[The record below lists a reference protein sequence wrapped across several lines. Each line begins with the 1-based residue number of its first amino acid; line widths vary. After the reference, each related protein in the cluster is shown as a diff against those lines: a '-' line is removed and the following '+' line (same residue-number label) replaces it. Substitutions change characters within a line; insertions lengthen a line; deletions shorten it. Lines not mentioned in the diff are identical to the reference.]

1 MNLKILR
8 LFFLLGLVILSLTMS
23 GQSQKNSSHR
33 KELTYRERELPIV
46 DFPSKQSGESV
57 SKEREDDKDLARM
70 KARASRYDRQSSQPI
85 EEGYTISS
93 RVWTSHWSRGLPAL
107 PVAESDVVLVGGV
120 LHAQAHL
127 SNDKTGIYSEFTVQI
142 EEVFRDNGKVSLSP
156 GVVVSVERFGG
167 AVRFPSGI
175 IQRYETV
182 GQGMPR
188 VGERYVFFLR
198 RQSEMDFNIVTGY
211 QLEGDVV
218 SPLDGSLVEKGKGTY
233 PFDTYQGFDGSRF
246 LQIVRTATQKANNT
260 F

>member
-1 MNLKILR
+1 MNLKILG
-8 LFFLLGLVILSLTMS
+8 LFLLIGLVILSLTMS
-23 GQSQKNSSHR
+23 GQTQKNSSHR
-33 KELTYRERELPIV
+33 KEVTYRERELPIV
-46 DFPSKQSGESV
+46 EFSSKQSGERV
-57 SKEREDDKDLARM
+57 SRSEDDKDLARM

-85 EEGYTISS
+85 EEGHMISG
-93 RVWTSHWSRGLPAL
+93 RLWTSHWSRGIPAL

-127 SNDKTGIYSEFTVQI
+127 SSDKTGIYSEFTVQVD
-142 EEVFRDNGKVSLSP
+142 EVLRDSGKASLLP

-167 AVRFPSGI
+167 AVRFPSGA
-175 IQRYETV
+175 IQRYEAV

-198 RQSEMDFNIVTGY
+198 RHNEMDFSIVTGY

-233 PFDTYQGFDGSRF
+233 PFDTYQGFDSFRF
-246 LQIVRTATQKANNT
+246 LDIVRTATQKANNT